1 MHILRCPG
9 RQCAASEYKGRIQGG
24 DGRLLFPLRP
34 VPTVFRRVLDQWR
47 AKDCASLVKR
57 ASVWFGRTLRK
68 KSDLLREHLTLS
80 KKDMGMAKLSKIA
93 LGLITELESIRD
105 ELGSALDT
113 IEGKGKTDV
122 IHAHGRLTDLAAN
135 VTLVVGQF
143 NIKNIVKFI
152 KKRTKLE

>member
-1 MHILRCPG
+1 
-9 RQCAASEYKGRIQGG
+9 
-24 DGRLLFPLRP
+24 
-34 VPTVFRRVLDQWR
+34 
-47 AKDCASLVKR
+47 
-57 ASVWFGRTLRK
+57 
-68 KSDLLREHLTLS
+68 
-80 KKDMGMAKLSKIA
+80 MAKLSKIA

-113 IEGKGKTDV
+113 IEGKGKAEIV
-122 IHAHGRLTDLAAN
+122 HAHGRLTDLTAN